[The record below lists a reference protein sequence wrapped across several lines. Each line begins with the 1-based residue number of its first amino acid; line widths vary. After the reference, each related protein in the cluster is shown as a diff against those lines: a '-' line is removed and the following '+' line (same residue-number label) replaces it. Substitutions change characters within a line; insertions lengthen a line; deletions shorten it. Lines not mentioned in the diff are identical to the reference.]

1 MQRKVDDLSNGG
13 SPSSAPLI
21 FTILMGLFGAG
32 SGGFAVV
39 VNDQLE
45 ISVKTI
51 EKKEQEMK
59 TAVDAYSKALAKVAA
74 EVCDK

>member
-1 MQRKVDDLSNGG
+1 MQRKVDDLNNGG

-51 EKKEQEMK
+51 EKKEQEMQ
-59 TAVDAYSKALAKVAA
+59 TAVDSYSKALAKVAA